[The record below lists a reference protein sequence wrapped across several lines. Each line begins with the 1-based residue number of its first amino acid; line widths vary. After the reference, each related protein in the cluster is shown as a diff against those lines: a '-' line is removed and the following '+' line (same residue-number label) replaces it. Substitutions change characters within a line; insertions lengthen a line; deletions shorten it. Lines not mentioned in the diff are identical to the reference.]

1 MQSRLSNL
9 EDSVGSSDNSAI
21 VERVTAVEINSKNNL
36 NSISKLDSDLEKVIE
51 HIEKS
56 FKTITDSMN
65 SNPLS
70 LSN

>member
-9 EDSVGSSDNSAI
+9 EDSIGSTENTAI
-21 VERVTAVEINSKNNL
+21 VERVTAVEINSSNNL
-36 NSISKLDSDLEKVIE
+36 NSINKLDVDLEKVIE